1 MAYTNCD
8 LILSVKDAE
17 DHEKWLKTRDLG
29 IGGSDAAV
37 IMGLNSYKSPYQLWM
52 EKTGQV
58 EPPDLSDNQYVY
70 WGTKNEANIADWFQE
85 ETGKKVKRLGTLQS
99 REYPFMLANVDRTV
113 IGENAGLEI
122 KTAGVSQYSKWKDDE
137 IPDAYYCQCLHYMAV
152 TGADY
157 WYIAVLLGGN
167 EARWKRIERNEED
180 IKTLIAAEKEFWNL
194 MQTKTAPPVDGSLSC
209 SQALASRYADSRD
222 EEIMLPE
229 EADTLIA
236 RINGDNE
243 IMGKLKEQISLNQ
256 NRLKEMLG
264 DAEAGR
270 VGSFKVTWKTTNGRE
285 TCQLSK
291 LKKAAPEFYD
301 AFQYLGSHIAAIMS
315 FTGEVMEH
323 RIRPNEVVLAYSS
336 SGELS
341 VKFGFKLYLPIS
353 GESVSVVTPALKE
366 PPATMNNPTG
376 AEYPKFMATQ
386 TWKAVQHLLDET
398 EKYIKGR
405 RAQGNLF
412 EPDAK

>member
-99 REYPFMLANVDRTV
+99 KEYPFMLANVDRTV

-122 KTAGVSQYSKWKDDE
+122 KTAGVSQYRKWKDDE

-167 EARWKRIERNEED
+167 EAKWKRIARNEED
-180 IKTLIAAEKEFWNL
+180 IKALIEAEAGFWKL
-194 MQTKTAPPVDGSLSC
+194 VETRTPPPVDGSDSCAAALSAQYKGGDPNF
-209 SQALASRYADSRD
+209 SVVLQPSTDGVIESLENDNAIMDALKKQIT
-222 EEIMLPE
+222 E
-229 EADTLIA
+229 
-236 RINGDNE
+236 
-243 IMGKLKEQISLNQ
+243 KE
-256 NRLKEMLG
+256 NRLKALLG
-264 DAEAGR
+264 NAEEGTTDHYRVLWKTQAGR
-270 VGSFKVTWKTTNGRE
+270 SSVPLAKIKKQAPDVY
-285 TCQLSK
+285 QLLEEKGCITIGKPSRRFSI
-291 LKKAAPEFYD
+291 KAND
-301 AFQYLGSHIAAIMS
+301 
-315 FTGEVMEH
+315 
-323 RIRPNEVVLAYSS
+323 
-336 SGELS
+336 
-341 VKFGFKLYLPIS
+341 
-353 GESVSVVTPALKE
+353 
-366 PPATMNNPTG
+366 
-376 AEYPKFMATQ
+376 
-386 TWKAVQHLLDET
+386 
-398 EKYIKGR
+398 
-405 RAQGNLF
+405 
-412 EPDAK
+412 